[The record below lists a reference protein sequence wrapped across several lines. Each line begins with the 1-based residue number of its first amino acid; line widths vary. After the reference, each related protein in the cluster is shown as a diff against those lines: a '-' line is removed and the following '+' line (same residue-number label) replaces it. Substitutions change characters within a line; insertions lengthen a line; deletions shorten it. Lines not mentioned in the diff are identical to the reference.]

1 MNEMTVATAEGMV
14 VRLRKEN
21 QDLKDELATEKK
33 SYQKLYDKYCVLW
46 MANNKRHKKINV
58 LKMVIAAPFALI
70 ASPFVMIGEGWMKV
84 ANWITG
90 EDGNVNE

>member
-1 MNEMTVATAEGMV
+1 MNEMTATTAQGMV
-14 VRLRKEN
+14 SRLQEEN
-21 QDLKDELATEKK
+21 KKIKDELATEKQ
-33 SYQKLYDKYCVLW
+33 SYKRLYDKYCVLW

-84 ANWITG
+84 ANWITRE
-90 EDGNVNE
+90 EDYTE

>member
-1 MNEMTVATAEGMV
+1 MLPERQILQLME
-14 VRLRKEN
+14 EN
-21 QDLKDELATEKK
+21 KKLKDELATEKIH
-33 SYQKLYDKYCVLW
+33 YRRLYDKYCALWTAKNKKLGIVRLVL
-46 MANNKRHKKINV
+46 
-58 LKMVIAAPFALI
+58 AAPFALI